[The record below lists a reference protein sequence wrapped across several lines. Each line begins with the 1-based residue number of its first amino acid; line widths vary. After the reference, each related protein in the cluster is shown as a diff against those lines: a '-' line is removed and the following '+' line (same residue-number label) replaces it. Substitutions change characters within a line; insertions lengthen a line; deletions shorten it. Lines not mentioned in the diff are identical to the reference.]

1 MLVNIENKKQKSYKA
16 NANIS
21 QQDSSGS
28 IPSIEITK
36 ENLEGADYI
45 SDESEYQEGENNN
58 SNNNNTNN
66 GRMGRRHSTV
76 PPSPLPSSS
85 SYAQHHQQS
94 PQHQYHQQHQPQ
106 VNISCVAMNEKKSV
120 DC

>member
-1 MLVNIENKKQKSYKA
+1 MKKIKQKAYKA
-16 NANIS
+16 NAIS
-21 QQDSSGS
+21 NSQPDSSGN

-36 ENLEGADYI
+36 ENLEGGADYI
-45 SDESEYQEGENNN
+45 SDESEYQEGESSSN
-58 SNNNNTNN
+58 SNNN

-94 PQHQYHQQHQPQ
+94 PQHNQYHQQQQQQQPQ
-106 VNISCVAMNEKKSV
+106 VNIALTFVCVARY
-120 DC
+120 

>member
-1 MLVNIENKKQKSYKA
+1 MQIKQKAYKSS
-16 NANIS
+16 ANIS

-36 ENLEGADYI
+36 EHLESAVDYI
-45 SDESEYQEGENNN
+45 SDQESEYQEGENNIN
-58 SNNNNTNN
+58 HSSNNASNNN
-66 GRMGRRHSTV
+66 GRMGRRASAV

-85 SYAQHHQQS
+85 SYAQHHPQS
-94 PQHQYHQQHQPQ
+94 PQHQYHQQHHPQ
-106 VNISCVAMNEKKSV
+106 VNMKMCCQNEKKSV